1 MMAISRQYLVNA
13 FAEDGFEGNPAAVCI
28 VDSWPSDAEMQQ
40 IAKENN
46 LSETAFCL
54 CLVDDRLNPK
64 FHIRWFTPGCE
75 VDLCGHATLATSYIL
90 FKLYFKEAE
99 ALHFQSRS
107 GELHV
112 RKTDDFVIL
121 MDFPMYGVEKV
132 TDPDEMEA
140 VNYAL
145 KPLFAKEIYRG
156 IDYVAVFK
164 TVEEVKSFSPD
175 FEKIK
180 TIPGDFNLLLTARG
194 NGQYDF
200 VSRCFFPKEAIDEDP
215 VTGSAHCTLGP
226 LWARILG
233 KTELT
238 AYQASDRGGILHLKI
253 QEGRVI
259 VGGKA
264 SIVEDGGRGCFSST
278 AES

>member
-1 MMAISRQYLVNA
+1 MDTFQQYFVNA
-13 FAEDGFEGNPAAVCI
+13 FAEEGYLGNPAAVCI
-28 VDSWPSDAEMQQ
+28 VDRWPSDEEMQQ

-54 CLVDDRLNPK
+54 CLSDDRLNPR

-90 FKLYFKEAE
+90 FKYFYKEAE
-99 ALHFQSRS
+99 SLHFQSRS
-107 GELHV
+107 GELNV
-112 RKTDDFVIL
+112 RRTEDFIIL

-132 TDPDEMEA
+132 TDPDEIEA

-145 KPLFAKEIYRG
+145 KPSFPKEIYRG
-156 IDYVAVFK
+156 IDYIAVFK
-164 TVEEVKSFSPD
+164 TAEEVKNFRPD
-175 FEKIK
+175 YEKIK
-180 TIPGDFNLLLTARG
+180 TIPGDFNLLITAPG
-194 NGQYDF
+194 NGKYDF

-226 LWARILG
+226 LWAEILG

-238 AYQASDRGGILHLKI
+238 ACQASTRGGILHLKI
-253 QEGRVI
+253 REGRVT
-259 VGGKA
+259 VGGRA
-264 SIVEDGGRGCFSST
+264 VIAEDGGQGCFSSI
-278 AES
+278 AVN